1 MNLSL
6 RRRSKA
12 RCIDPGEWPARSGR
26 ARVLIEHP
34 DRAALWAE
42 EQIMRDAGYDVAVCS
57 GPIEPFERER
67 SFSVR
72 LRTFS
77 DEEAPSGEKPE
88 ACPLLVNGRCSLVEE
103 ADVVISTTDLPHS
116 RGILAAL
123 SRKRT
128 PALVVESSNSI
139 LEHGDDRI
147 GRTTVVGVPV
157 TESRLLEAVSEA
169 LDSRR

>member
-6 RRRSKA
+6 RRRSKT

-42 EQIMRDAGYDVAVCS
+42 EQIMRDAGYDVAVCT

-67 SFSVR
+67 SFSIR

-77 DEEAPSGEKPE
+77 DEEAPAGEKPE
-88 ACPLLVNGRCSLVEE
+88 ACPLLADGRCSLVEE
-103 ADVVISTTDLPHS
+103 ADVVVSTTDLRQS

-123 SRKRT
+123 SRMRK
-128 PALVVESSNSI
+128 PALVVESSRSV
-139 LEHGDDRI
+139 LEHSDHTMGSA
-147 GRTTVVGVPV
+147 TVVEAPV
-157 TESRLLEAVSEA
+157 TERHLLEAVSAA
-169 LDSRR
+169 LGPR